1 MYLLPDT
8 AASAGGE
15 KTVLRTVRRDIK
27 IDRCHYRIIHAR
39 VPQEPPGGVDEV
51 AVSGNVDR
59 F

>member
-15 KTVLRTVRRDIK
+15 KTVLRAVRPDIK
-27 IDRCHYRIIHAR
+27 IDGCHYHIINAR
-39 VPQEPPGGVDEV
+39 VPQEPPGVVDEV
-51 AVSGNVDR
+51 AVSENVDR